1 MKTKYTNLVIFAFS
15 LLTTESLKNGC
26 FSNLK
31 KINLSFWQHF
41 ARKKNSR
48 SYAAVSLTFK
58 LSTKHMSV
66 RLTDALNITRR
77 GPFNNKMKLIL
88 IV

>member
-1 MKTKYTNLVIFAFS
+1 MKTKYTNLVIFTFS
-15 LLTTESLKNGC
+15 LLTTESLKRLFFE
-26 FSNLK
+26 FSNFT
-31 KINLSFWQHF
+31 FWQHF

-48 SYAAVSLTFK
+48 SYAAVSLAFK

-88 IV
+88 TV